1 MELVEPERHGYS
13 SARILVVDNEDSNV
27 RTLSRILKAA
37 GYTNVVATTDPT
49 QVLTLFAEQEPDLVL
64 LDLHM
69 PVLDGVAVLERLAEV
84 ATPHSY
90 LPVLVLTGDSSQ
102 QARRRALS
110 KGAKDFVTKPF
121 EVDEVLLRI
130 RNLLETKYLHR
141 EIATENV
148 VLEQRVRERTAE
160 LEDAHLDTLERLAV
174 AAEFRDDDTGRH
186 TERVAAIS
194 AHLARAAG
202 MDDEKIESVR
212 RAAPLH
218 DLGKIGIPDS
228 ILRKPGSLTAEEW
241 DIMKTHTTAGARIL
255 GGGRSRVIR
264 LAEEIALSHHER
276 WDGTGYPE
284 GRAGEAIPLSARVVA
299 VADVF
304 DALTSD
310 RVYRK
315 AWAPGDV
322 LAHIQSH
329 AGTHFDPTLARLCTQ
344 PLVWQAFL
352 AVRDA

>member
-1 MELVEPERHGYS
+1 MELAQAADRFS
-13 SARILVVDNEDSNV
+13 SARILVVDNEDGNV
-27 RTLSRILKAA
+27 RTLSRILQVA
-37 GYTNVVATTDPT
+37 GYTNVAATTDPT
-49 QVLTLFAEQEPDLVL
+49 EVLGLFAEQEPDLLL

-84 ATPHSY
+84 AAPHSY

-141 EIATENV
+141 AIATENIQ
-148 VLEQRVRERTAE
+148 LEQRVKERTAD
-160 LEDAHLDTLERLAV
+160 LESAHLDTLERLAV
-174 AAEFRDDDTGRH
+174 AAEFRDDDTGKH

-194 AHLARAAG
+194 VILGGEAG
-202 MDDEKIESVR
+202 LRGEEVDLLR

-218 DLGKIGIPDS
+218 DLGKIGIPDA
-228 ILRKPGSLTAEEW
+228 ILRKPGALTPDEW
-241 DIMKTHTTAGARIL
+241 QIMKTHTTAGARIL
-255 GGGRSRVIR
+255 GGGKSRIIR

-276 WDGTGYPE
+276 WDGSGYPQ
-284 GRAGEAIPLSARVVA
+284 GRCGETIPPAARVVA

-315 AWAPGDV
+315 AWPSGDV
-322 LAHIQSH
+322 LAYIQSH
-329 AGTHFDPTLARLCTQ
+329 AATHFDPA
-344 PLVWQAFL
+344 LVAVCSRPAVWKAFL
-352 AVRDA
+352 DVREH

>member
-1 MELVEPERHGYS
+1 MELVQPDPGFA
-13 SARILVVDNEDSNV
+13 SARILVVDNEETNI
-27 RTLSRILKAA
+27 RTLSRILQAA
-37 GYTNVVATTDPT
+37 GYTNVVTTTDPT
-49 QVLTLFAEQEPDLVL
+49 RVLALFAEEEPDLVL

-84 ATPHSY
+84 AAPQSY
-90 LPVLVLTGDSSQ
+90 LPVLVLTGDASQ

-130 RNLLETKYLHR
+130 RNLLETKFLHR

-148 VLEQRVRERTAE
+148 QLEQRVKERTAE
-160 LEDAHLDTLERLAV
+160 LESAHLDTLERLAV

-194 AHLARAAG
+194 ALLGRAAG
-202 MDDEKIESVR
+202 LEPEEVELLR

-218 DLGKIGIPDS
+218 DLGKIGIPDA
-228 ILRKPGSLTAEEW
+228 ILRKPGPLTPDEW
-241 DIMKTHTTAGARIL
+241 EIMKTHTTAGARIL
-255 GGGRSRVIR
+255 GGGRSRIIR

-276 WDGTGYPE
+276 WDGSGYPE
-284 GRAGEAIPLSARVVA
+284 ARRGEAIPQGARIVA

-315 AWAPGDV
+315 AWAPDDV
-322 LAHIQSH
+322 LAHIRSE
-329 AGTHFDPTLARLCTQ
+329 AGIHFDPALVELCGQ
-344 PLVWQAFL
+344 PLVWQAMV

>member
-1 MELVEPERHGYS
+1 M
-13 SARILVVDNEDSNV
+13 
-27 RTLSRILKAA
+27 
-37 GYTNVVATTDPT
+37 ATTDPT
-49 QVLTLFAEQEPDLVL
+49 KVLALFAEQEPDLVL

-84 ATPHSY
+84 AAPQSY

-148 VLEQRVRERTAE
+148 VLEQRVRERTAD
-160 LEDAHLDTLERLAV
+160 LESAHLDTLERLAV

-202 MDDEKIESVR
+202 LD
-212 RAAPLH
+212 
-218 DLGKIGIPDS
+218 
-228 ILRKPGSLTAEEW
+228 
-241 DIMKTHTTAGARIL
+241 
-255 GGGRSRVIR
+255 
-264 LAEEIALSHHER
+264 
-276 WDGTGYPE
+276 
-284 GRAGEAIPLSARVVA
+284 GRAGRAGAPGGAAARPRQDRDSRCDPPEAGTAHAGGVGDHEDPHHGRCPDPGRWKIADHPAGRGDRAVAPRAVGRQRLSRGPRAGTAIPLSPPA
-299 VADVF
+299 
-304 DALTSD
+304 S
-310 RVYRK
+310 
-315 AWAPGDV
+315 WP
-322 LAHIQSH
+322 S
-329 AGTHFDPTLARLCTQ
+329 PTCSTR
-344 PLVWQAFL
+344 
-352 AVRDA
+352 

>member
-1 MELVEPERHGYS
+1 MESAQPQSEFS
-13 SARILVVDNEDSNV
+13 SARILVVDNEDANV
-27 RTLSRILKAA
+27 RTLSHILRAA

-49 QVLTLFAEQEPDLVL
+49 KVMGLFAQQQPDLVL

-69 PVLDGVAVLERLAEV
+69 SVLDGVAVLERLAE
-84 ATPHSY
+84 AAAPETY

-102 QARRRALS
+102 QARRSALS

-141 EIATENV
+141 AIAARNTL
-148 VLEQRVRERTAE
+148 LEQRVRDRSGE
-160 LEDAHLDTLERLAV
+160 LEGAHLDTLKRLAV

-186 TERVAAIS
+186 TERVATIA
-194 AHLARAAG
+194 ALLGRAAG
-202 MDDEKIESVR
+202 MGEEEVELLR

-218 DLGKIGIPDS
+218 DLGKIGIPDA
-228 ILRKPGSLTAEEW
+228 ILRKQGALTPTEW
-241 DIMKTHTTAGARIL
+241 EVMKTHTTAGARIL
-255 GGGRSRVIR
+255 GGGRSRVMR
-264 LAEEIALSHHER
+264 LAETIALSHHER
-276 WDGTGYPE
+276 WDGSGYPE
-284 GRAGEAIPLSARVVA
+284 ALTGDAIPLAARVVA

-315 AWAPGDV
+315 AWAAQEVRVHLQAD
-322 LAHIQSH
+322 
-329 AGTHFDPTLARLCTQ
+329 AGAHFDPALAHLTVQ
-344 PLVWQAFL
+344 PLLWQAL
-352 AVRDA
+352 LSVRGC

>member
-1 MELVEPERHGYS
+1 MELAQPGGEFS
-13 SARILVVDNEDSNV
+13 SARILVVDDETANV
-27 RTLSRILKAA
+27 RTLSRILQMA

-49 QVLTLFAEQEPDLVL
+49 EVLALFGEQEPDLVL

-84 ATPHSY
+84 AAPHSY

-110 KGAKDFVTKPF
+110 KGAKDFVIKPF

-130 RNLLETKYLHR
+130 HNLLETKYLHR
-141 EIATENV
+141 EIATENIQ
-148 VLEQRVRERTAE
+148 LEQRVKQRTAE
-160 LEDAHLDTLERLAV
+160 LESAHLDTLERLAV
-174 AAEFRDDDTGRH
+174 AAEFRDDDTGKH

-194 AHLARAAG
+194 AILGRAAG
-202 MDDEKIESVR
+202 LEEEEVELLR

-218 DLGKIGIPDS
+218 DLGKIGIPDA
-228 ILRKPGSLTAEEW
+228 ILRKPGSLTPDEW
-241 DIMKTHTTAGARIL
+241 DVMKTHTTAGARIL
-255 GGGRSRVIR
+255 VGGKSRIIR
-264 LAEEIALSHHER
+264 LAETIALSHHER
-276 WDGTGYPE
+276 WDGSGYPE
-284 GRAGEAIPLSARVVA
+284 ARSGEAIPVAARVVA

-315 AWAPGDV
+315 AWASDDV
-322 LAHIQSH
+322 LAYIQSH
-329 AGTHFDPTLARLCTQ
+329 AGTHFDPALVTRCAA
-344 PLVWQAFL
+344 PVVWQAFL
-352 AVRDA
+352 AVRER

>member
-1 MELVEPERHGYS
+1 MELAQPDTRFA
-13 SARILVVDNEDSNV
+13 SARILVVDDEPSNV
-27 RTLSRILKAA
+27 RALSRILRAA
-37 GYTNVVATTDPT
+37 GYTNVVTTTDPT
-49 QVLTLFAEQEPDLVL
+49 KALALFAVQEPDLVL

-84 ATPHSY
+84 AAPQTY

-102 QARRRALS
+102 QARRGALS

-130 RNLLETKYLHR
+130 YNLLETRYLHR

-148 VLEQRVRERTAE
+148 QLEQRVKERTAD
-160 LEDAHLDTLERLAV
+160 LEGAHLDTLDRLAV
-174 AAEFRDDDTGRH
+174 AAEFRDDDTGKH

-194 AHLARAAG
+194 AILGRAAG
-202 MDDEKIESVR
+202 LDAEEVELLR

-218 DLGKIGIPDS
+218 DLGKIGIPDA
-228 ILRKPGSLTAEEW
+228 ILRKPASLTPDEW
-241 DIMKTHTTAGARIL
+241 EVMKTHTTAGARIL
-255 GGGRSRVIR
+255 AGGKSRILR
-264 LAEEIALSHHER
+264 LAEEIALSHHEH
-276 WDGTGYPE
+276 WDGGGYPQA
-284 GRAGEAIPLSARVVA
+284 RSGEAIPLAARVVA

-310 RVYRK
+310 RVYRR
-315 AWAPGDV
+315 AWAADDV
-322 LAHIQSH
+322 LAHIRSH
-329 AGTHFDPTLARLCTQ
+329 AGAHFDPAMVTLCCQ

-352 AVRDA
+352 AVRGR

>member
-1 MELVEPERHGYS
+1 MELAQAAGKFS
-13 SARILVVDNEDSNV
+13 SARILVVDNEASNV
-27 RTLSRILKAA
+27 RTLSRILHTA
-37 GYTNVVATTDPT
+37 GYTNVAATTDPT
-49 QVLTLFAEQEPDLVL
+49 EVLALFAEQEPDLLL

-69 PVLDGVAVLERLAEV
+69 PVLDGVAVLEGLAEV
-84 ATPHSY
+84 AAPYSY

-148 VLEQRVRERTAE
+148 QLEQRVKERTAE
-160 LEDAHLDTLERLAV
+160 LESAHLDTLERLAV
-174 AAEFRDDDTGRH
+174 AAEFRDDETGKH

-194 AHLARAAG
+194 AILGREAG
-202 MDDEKIESVR
+202 FEEEEIELLR

-218 DLGKIGIPDS
+218 DLGKIGIPDA
-228 ILRKPGSLTAEEW
+228 ILRKPGALTPDEW
-241 DIMKTHTTAGARIL
+241 EIMKTHTTAGARIL
-255 GGGRSRVIR
+255 GGGRSRIIR

-276 WDGTGYPE
+276 WDGSGYPE
-284 GRAGEAIPLSARVVA
+284 ARSGEAIPPAARVVA

-315 AWAPGDV
+315 AWASDDV
-322 LAHIQSH
+322 LAYIQSH
-329 AGTHFDPTLARLCTQ
+329 SATHFDPTLVAVCRRPT
-344 PLVWQAFL
+344 VWRAFL
-352 AVRDA
+352 AVRER

>member
-1 MELVEPERHGYS
+1 MELPKPDIGFS
-13 SARILVVDNEDSNV
+13 AARILVVDNEAANV
-27 RTLSRILKAA
+27 RTLSRILSVA

-49 QVLTLFAEQEPDLVL
+49 RVLALFAEQEPDLVL

-84 ATPHSY
+84 TAPQSY

-130 RNLLETKYLHR
+130 RNLLETRFLHR

-148 VLEQRVRERTAE
+148 VLEQRVKERTAD
-160 LEDAHLDTLERLAV
+160 LESAHLETLERLAA

-186 TERVAAIS
+186 TERVASIS
-194 AHLARAAG
+194 ALLGRAAG
-202 MDDEKIESVR
+202 LDDEQVELLR

-218 DLGKIGIPDS
+218 DLGKIGIPDA
-228 ILRKPGSLTAEEW
+228 ILRKPGPLTPEEW
-241 DIMKTHTTAGARIL
+241 EVMKTHTTAGARIL
-255 GGGRSRVIR
+255 GGGKSRVIR

-276 WDGTGYPE
+276 WNGSGYPE
-284 GRAGEAIPLSARVVA
+284 GRAGEAIPLAARIVA

-315 AWAPGDV
+315 AWAPDDV
-322 LAHIQSH
+322 LDYLQGH
-329 AGTHFDPTLARLCTQ
+329 AGEHFDPALVALCSR
-344 PLVWQAFL
+344 PLLWQAFL
-352 AVRDA
+352 AVRDR

>member
-1 MELVEPERHGYS
+1 V
-13 SARILVVDNEDSNV
+13 
-27 RTLSRILKAA
+27 AA
-37 GYTNVVATTDPT
+37 P
-49 QVLTLFAEQEPDLVL
+49 Q
-64 LDLHM
+64 
-69 PVLDGVAVLERLAEV
+69 
-84 ATPHSY
+84 SY
-90 LPVLVLTGDSSQ
+90 LPVLVLTGDWSQ

-148 VLEQRVRERTAE
+148 LLEQRVKERTAE
-160 LEDAHLDTLERLAV
+160 LEGAHLDTLERLAV
-174 AAEFRDDDTGRH
+174 AAEFRDDDTGKH

-194 AHLARAAG
+194 AVLGRAAG
-202 MDDEKIESVR
+202 LDAEDVELLR

-218 DLGKIGIPDS
+218 DLGKIGIPDA
-228 ILRKPGSLTAEEW
+228 ILRKPGALTPDEW
-241 DIMKTHTTAGARIL
+241 EIMKTHTTAGARIL
-255 GGGRSRVIR
+255 GGGKSRIIR
-264 LAEEIALSHHER
+264 KAEEIALSHHER
-276 WDGTGYPE
+276 WDGTGYPQA
-284 GRAGEAIPLSARVVA
+284 RSGEAIPMAARVVA

-315 AWAPGDV
+315 AWAADDV

-329 AGTHFDPTLARLCTQ
+329 TGTHFDPALVALCGQ

-352 AVRDA
+352 AVRQR

>member
-1 MELVEPERHGYS
+1 MELAQPGSGFS
-13 SARILVVDNEDSNV
+13 SARILVVDDEATNV
-27 RTLSRILKAA
+27 RTLSRILKTA
-37 GYTNVVATTDPT
+37 GYTNVVSTTDPT
-49 QVLTLFAEQEPDLVL
+49 EVLALFAEQEPDLVL

-69 PVLDGVAVLERLAEV
+69 PVLDGVAVLERLAE
-84 ATPHSY
+84 AAAPQSY

-148 VLEQRVRERTAE
+148 LLEQRVRERTDE
-160 LEDAHLDTLERLAV
+160 LESAHLDSLDRLAV
-174 AAEFRDDDTGRH
+174 AAEFRDDDTGKH
-186 TERVAAIS
+186 TERVAALS
-194 AHLARAAG
+194 ALLGRAAG
-202 MDDEKIESVR
+202 HDAEELELLR

-218 DLGKIGIPDS
+218 DLGKIGIPDA
-228 ILRKPGSLTAEEW
+228 ILRKPGALTPDEW
-241 DIMKTHTTAGARIL
+241 EVMKTHTTAGARIL
-255 GGGRSRVIR
+255 GGGKSRIIR

-276 WDGTGYPE
+276 WDGTGYPQA
-284 GRAGEAIPLSARVVA
+284 RSGEAIPLAARVVA

-315 AWAPGDV
+315 AWAPKDV

-329 AGTHFDPTLARLCTQ
+329 AGTHFDPALVARCVQ

-352 AVRDA
+352 AIRER

>member
-1 MELVEPERHGYS
+1 MELAEPAGRYS
-13 SARILVVDNEDSNV
+13 SARILVVDNEAANV
-27 RTLSRILKAA
+27 RTLSRILQAA
-37 GYTNVVATTDPT
+37 GYTNLVATTDPT
-49 QVLTLFAEQEPDLVL
+49 EVLTLFAEQEPDLVL

-69 PVLDGVAVLERLAEV
+69 PVLDGVGVLERLAE
-84 ATPHSY
+84 AAAPHSY

-130 RNLLETKYLHR
+130 HNLLETKFLHR
-141 EIATENV
+141 EIATENIQ
-148 VLEQRVRERTAE
+148 LEQRVKERTAE
-160 LEDAHLDTLERLAV
+160 LEGAHLDTLERLAV
-174 AAEFRDDDTGRH
+174 AAEFRDDDTGKH

-194 AHLARAAG
+194 AILGRAAG
-202 MDDEKIESVR
+202 LEEDEIELLR

-218 DLGKIGIPDS
+218 DLGKIGIPDA
-228 ILRKPGSLTAEEW
+228 ILRKPGSLTPDEW
-241 DIMKTHTTAGARIL
+241 EVMKTHATAGARIL
-255 GGGRSRVIR
+255 RGGKSRVIR

-276 WDGTGYPE
+276 WDGNGYPQA
-284 GRAGEAIPLSARVVA
+284 RSGEAIPLAARVVA

-315 AWAPGDV
+315 AWASDDV
-322 LAHIQSH
+322 LAYIQSH
-329 AGTHFDPTLARLCTQ
+329 AATHFDPALVAQCAQ
-344 PLVWQAFL
+344 PLVWQSFL
-352 AVRDA
+352 TARDR